1 MSVPI
6 EQQIKEILE
15 QRQMY
20 HGDFYQNFIT
30 IGKIWG
36 ALLGVEPIE
45 PYKVALMMDAFKT
58 VRAFKNPEHEDN
70 WLDKIG
76 YTTHGQSCAFYDVAK
91 KK

>member
-1 MSVPI
+1 
-6 EQQIKEILE
+6 
-15 QRQMY
+15 
-20 HGDFYQNFIT
+20 
-30 IGKIWG
+30 
-36 ALLGVEPIE
+36 
-45 PYKVALMMDAFKT
+45 MMDAFKT

>member
-1 MSVPI
+1 MSVR
-6 EQQIKEILE
+6 EQELKEILH
-15 QRQMY
+15 QRELS
-20 HGDFYQNFIT
+20 HGDFYTNFLA

-45 PYKVALMMDAFKT
+45 PYKVGLMMDAFKT

-70 WLDKIG
+70 WLDKVG
-76 YTTHGQSCAFYDVAK
+76 YTEHAHSAAFYDVGK